1 MKGVSLMGS
10 DGELRMMLCVLCV
23 QFGGILMNVA
33 RDAEAHRDFNS
44 LVEEHVSE
52 TEPLKSTRNRAV
64 PLRTVSVT
72 CSASAMEVHVKADLF
87 NLGSPVNPEHLT
99 IGEHCGV
106 TKVLSEE
113 FIIHTA
119 LTDCDTHYWLTANT
133 LIYTNVLVYSP
144 VPSVHGVIRQEKT
157 TVPVECVYR
166 RRFGVD
172 SVLVVPTWLPH
183 LSAHSA
189 EHSLHFTLHLM
200 TTDWQA
206 VRGGV
211 YYLGDLINM
220 EVSVFAPALELQ
232 VFVQDCVATATSYVN
247 SVPRYKFIQNGCFI
261 DGQQTSSKSHFLPRT
276 RSDKLHLQL
285 HSFIFRQV
293 YSTQI
298 FISCSL
304 KANLQSSSSSRA
316 CSYIQGS
323 WRSADG
329 DHSVCESCHMSDILR
344 QQQNNVERR
353 HTQDGSVQMK
363 SEEPVHR
370 TSGSMWKTSKDAAT
384 HDSSV
389 LQQEVRVG
397 PLSLSPWSSEM
408 SPPTVLEEH
417 VTGVLK
423 LSRTLQAN
431 TSKAGLEN
439 ELFEEK
445 AVSSVNTEKEF
456 LVAPT
461 PELHLIMTPLM
472 FTTPESFN
480 TMFQTNSTAA
490 DS

>member
-1 MKGVSLMGS
+1 
-10 DGELRMMLCVLCV
+10 
-23 QFGGILMNVA
+23 MNVA

-316 CSYIQGS
+316 CSYIQG
-323 WRSADG
+323 
-329 DHSVCESCHMSDILR
+329 R

-384 HDSSV
+384 H
-389 LQQEVRVG
+389 
-397 PLSLSPWSSEM
+397 
-408 SPPTVLEEH
+408 VLEEH

-445 AVSSVNTEKEF
+445 AVSSVNTEKGISCTPGR
-456 LVAPT
+456 VASSSVIQVF
-461 PELHLIMTPLM
+461 ELCLIYSVI
-472 FTTPESFN
+472 F
-480 TMFQTNSTAA
+480 
-490 DS
+490 

>member
-1 MKGVSLMGS
+1 MGS
-10 DGELRMMLCVLCV
+10 DGQLRMMLCVLCV

-52 TEPLKSTRNRAV
+52 TEPLKSTRNRDV

-119 LTDCDTHYWLTANT
+119 LTDCDTQYWLTANT

-157 TVPVECVYR
+157 SVPVECVYR

-220 EVSVFAPALELQ
+220 EVSVFAPALELR

-247 SVPRYKFIQNGCFI
+247 SVPRYKFIQNG
-261 DGQQTSSKSHFLPRT
+261 
-276 RSDKLHLQL
+276 
-285 HSFIFRQV
+285 
-293 YSTQI
+293 
-298 FISCSL
+298 
-304 KANLQSSSSSRA
+304 
-316 CSYIQGS
+316 
-323 WRSADG
+323 
-329 DHSVCESCHMSDILR
+329 
-344 QQQNNVERR
+344 QQQNNVDRR

-370 TSGSMWKTSKDAAT
+370 TSGSMWKTSKDDAT
-384 HDSSV
+384 HGSSV
-389 LQQEVRVG
+389 LQQEVHVG

-423 LSRTLQAN
+423 LSHTLQAN

-445 AVSSVNTEKEF
+445 AVSSVNTQKGISCTPGR
-456 LVAPT
+456 VASSSVIQVF
-461 PELHLIMTPLM
+461 ELFNLLSYILI
-472 FTTPESFN
+472 
-480 TMFQTNSTAA
+480 A
-490 DS
+490 